1 MARSTSRSCE
11 ENDVGYNVTLL
22 CLLIECAVALTFG
35 QFYHEPTPA
44 DFHLREKLAQVRA
57 LHDLLAQIS
66 GREVQS
72 AEN

>member
-11 ENDVGYNVTLL
+11 ENDVGYNITLL

-57 LHDLLAQIS
+57 RHDLLAQID
-66 GREVQS
+66 VQS

>member
-11 ENDVGYNVTLL
+11 ENDVGYNITLL

-35 QFYHEPTPA
+35 QFYHEPTPS

-57 LHDLLAQIS
+57 RHDLLARIS
-66 GREVQS
+66 GRDVQS

>member
-11 ENDVGYNVTLL
+11 ENDIGDKITLL
-22 CLLIECAVALTFG
+22 CLLIECAEALTFG

-44 DFHLREKLAQVRA
+44 NFHLREMLVQVRDR
-57 LHDLLAQIS
+57 HDFLAQIS
-66 GREVQS
+66 GRGQS